1 MLLEI
6 IEILINATGII
17 VFLCLFI
24 RMILHL
30 FLTSTDDYSYSYFSY
45 DYQIGFWLIYDK
57 KVEPKY
63 EWIKKLSNFVLVCGV
78 RLFVLEIVLLLIKTF
93 IEHK

>member
-1 MLLEI
+1 MLEI
-6 IEILINATGII
+6 IEVLFNATGII
-17 VFLCLFI
+17 IFICLFI
-24 RMILHL
+24 RMLLHL

-45 DYQIGFWLIYDK
+45 DYQIGFLLIYDK

-78 RLFVLEIVLLLIKTF
+78 RLFVLEIVLLLIKNL
-93 IEHK
+93 IVHK